1 MDSRLRSSP
10 RMNSDEMHTLLRSAS
25 QVAVT
30 PLPEAFSLDVM
41 RRIQERR
48 RLTAS
53 QPAFSWALAL
63 ALGIVAV
70 AGTLLGTFAVHP
82 ADGPPRL
89 SLFQGPS
96 RSATPFFLR

>member
-1 MDSRLRSSP
+1 
-10 RMNSDEMHTLLRSAS
+10 MNSDEMHTLLRSAS

-41 RRIQERR
+41 RRIQDRR

-53 QPAFSWALAL
+53 QPAFSWSLAI
-63 ALGIVAV
+63 ALGIVAIV
-70 AGTLLGTFAVHP
+70 GTLAGNFAVHP
-82 ADGPPRL
+82 AGGPPSL

-96 RSATPFFLR
+96 QSATPFFLR

>member
-1 MDSRLRSSP
+1 
-10 RMNSDEMHTLLRSAS
+10 MNADEMHTLLRSAS

-70 AGTLLGTFAVHP
+70 AGTLLGNFAVHP
-82 ADGPPRL
+82 VDGPPRL